1 MEKTDSDPEAA
12 QALYADA
19 LAFKKERRLRRIHPS
34 STGHKH
40 PLIASIGNTVALLC
54 ALPYYLFCALVTLP
68 SWALSHYIV
77 SGLKDKAFSNTA
89 RLGVNLALWPL
100 LIIIWSIVALC
111 ALPLVPALL
120 AILLLLPAVAFFY
133 DYNAFALH
141 TWSDWQWT
149 RAKHLHARLKE
160 LVSSAVKE
168 RAVSG
173 NDRLVPSRL
182 CEAEKFGK
190 LRVRERLTHEVIVYV
205 FRVIR

>member
-1 MEKTDSDPEAA
+1 VEKTDGDPEAA
-12 QALYADA
+12 QPLYADA

-40 PLIASIGNTVALLC
+40 PLVASIGNTVALLC
-54 ALPYYLFCALVTLP
+54 ALPYYLFCAVVTLP
-68 SWALSHYIV
+68 SWVTSHCIV
-77 SGLKDKAFSNTA
+77 SKLKDKAFSNTA

-160 LVSSAVKE
+160 L
-168 RAVSG
+168 
-173 NDRLVPSRL
+173 
-182 CEAEKFGK
+182 
-190 LRVRERLTHEVIVYV
+190 LRRCK
-205 FRVIR
+205 

>member
-1 MEKTDSDPEAA
+1 MVTGV
-12 QALYADA
+12 QTCALPIY
-19 LAFKKERRLRRIHPS
+19 
-34 STGHKH
+34 KH

-160 LVSSAVKE
+160 L
-168 RAVSG
+168 
-173 NDRLVPSRL
+173 
-182 CEAEKFGK
+182 
-190 LRVRERLTHEVIVYV
+190 LRRCK
-205 FRVIR
+205 